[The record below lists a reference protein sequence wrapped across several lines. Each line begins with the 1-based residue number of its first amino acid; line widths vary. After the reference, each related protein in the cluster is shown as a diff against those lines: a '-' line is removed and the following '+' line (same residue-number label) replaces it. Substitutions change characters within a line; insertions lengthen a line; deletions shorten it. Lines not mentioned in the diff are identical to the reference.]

1 MSQPDILNQV
11 DKYNFEVNDFPLLLD
26 RFIFSAI
33 YNLYCGGAEVIRTID
48 IDNYLQGNELAKKTF
63 DEENGI
69 AFLQDCEAY
78 CEPSNFNYY
87 YNKLKKINLI
97 RDLQKSG
104 YDTNKIYSEDLLDE
118 KHDEINAN
126 FEKLTTENIINI
138 LKGNVANLENKY
150 VFNNLVEESDAFF
163 GVRDLINELSQEPE
177 VGVKLQGDIFNTIVR
192 GGRKGKLYL
201 RSGST
206 GMGKTR
212 GMVGDACQIAYP
224 IRYEQKYK
232 KWIYTGS
239 PEKVLYVMTE
249 QDKTEIQTMILSY
262 LTGYN
267 EEIFLYGTFTE
278 EHMDRINIA
287 LKIMETY
294 KDNFLFV
301 RIPDPCASVVKNIF
315 RKYSIQKN
323 VNIFFY
329 DYIFS
334 SPAMLEEYRDL
345 KLPEHVCLR
354 LFTTAMKNLAIEL
367 NAFILTSTQI
377 TEPEDN
383 KKSSWKD
390 FHNIRGSKSI
400 VDLVDFACIM
410 SRPTQEELKIIS
422 SSQELFLQPNCV
434 TDIFKNRRGR
444 WNMVRVWSYK
454 DLGTCK
460 TYDLLI
466 TDSNNKP
473 VKDFQIIDFIEE
485 ERSQEIK
492 DLENLLNTGE
502 ISQEIY
508 EKYYVSNENIS
519 LAEEKPE
526 NLIDMVNDAFGDDK
540 QEKKR
545 LEKYGIGDLI

>member
-1 MSQPDILNQV
+1 
-11 DKYNFEVNDFPLLLD
+11 
-26 RFIFSAI
+26 
-33 YNLYCGGAEVIRTID
+33 
-48 IDNYLQGNELAKKTF
+48 
-63 DEENGI
+63 
-69 AFLQDCEAY
+69 
-78 CEPSNFNYY
+78 
-87 YNKLKKINLI
+87 
-97 RDLQKSG
+97 
-104 YDTNKIYSEDLLDE
+104 
-118 KHDEINAN
+118 
-126 FEKLTTENIINI
+126 
-138 LKGNVANLENKY
+138 
-150 VFNNLVEESDAFF
+150 
-163 GVRDLINELSQEPE
+163 
-177 VGVKLQGDIFNTIVR
+177 
-192 GGRKGKLYL
+192 
-201 RSGST
+201 
-206 GMGKTR
+206 
-212 GMVGDACQIAYP
+212 MVGDACQIAYP

-232 KWIYTGS
+232 KWIYTG
-239 PEKVLYVMTE
+239 PCEKVLYVMTE
-249 QDKTEIQTMILSY
+249 QDRSEIQTMILSY

-294 KDNFLFV
+294 EDNFLFV
-301 RIPDPCASVVKNIF
+301 RIPDPCASIVKNTF
-315 RKYSIQKN
+315 RKYSIQKG
-323 VNIFFY
+323 VNNFFY

-354 LFTTAMKNLAIEL
+354 LFTTTMKNLAIEL

-377 TEPEDN
+377 TEAEDN

-390 FHNIRGSKSI
+390 YHNVRGSKAI
-400 VDLVDFACIM
+400 VDLVDCACIM
-410 SRPTQEELKIIS
+410 SRPTSEELKIIS

-473 VKDFQIIDFIEE
+473 VKDFQIIDFVEE
-485 ERSQEIK
+485 EKNQEVI

-502 ISQEIY
+502 ISNEIY
-508 EKYYVSNENIS
+508 EKYYECNVDINV
-519 LAEEKPE
+519 ADEKPE
-526 NLIDMVNDAFGDDK
+526 SLIDIVNDAFGDEK